1 MNVDAG
7 VFACRFTGVAG
18 ILLSIFLGFTSG
30 WDLFFYGIL
39 FSAFWF
45 GLAWYF
51 KKSHHDPQNRK

>member
-1 MNVDAG
+1 MNTNAA
-7 VFACRFTGVAG
+7 VFACRFTGIAG

-45 GLAWYF
+45 CLSWYF
-51 KKSHHDPQNRK
+51 KRQE

>member
-1 MNVDAG
+1 MNMDAA
-7 VFACRFTGVAG
+7 VFACRFTGIAG

-45 GLAWYF
+45 CLSWYF
-51 KKSHHDPQNRK
+51 KRPNKENKN